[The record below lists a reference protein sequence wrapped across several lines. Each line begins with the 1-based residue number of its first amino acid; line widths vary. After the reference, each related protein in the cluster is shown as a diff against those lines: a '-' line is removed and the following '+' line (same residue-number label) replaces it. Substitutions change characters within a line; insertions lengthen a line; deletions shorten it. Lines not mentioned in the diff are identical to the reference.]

1 MRASILFVIMVVLL
15 WSCGTSKKSIGS
27 KRTFSGEQE
36 QLIMAGDSIT
46 SMRVFLITNQEDSIL
61 LRTPSEQVEVLPND
75 PLLKRLADRM
85 LATVTDS
92 LSLGVG
98 IAAPQ
103 VGILKK
109 MILVQRLDK
118 ENFPFE
124 TYINP
129 EIKEYSE
136 RKRPC
141 REGCL
146 SIPVRRDTT
155 TTRSY
160 EILVAYDRL
169 DGSHHEERVED
180 FVSVIFQHEIDH
192 LNGILYI
199 DHLAQ
204 EVKEALD

>member
-1 MRASILFVIMVVLL
+1 MLVLGA
-15 WSCGTSKKSIGS
+15 CGTNKKSTSS

-36 QLIMAGDSIT
+36 QFILSGDSIT
-46 SMRVFLITNQEDSIL
+46 PMRIFLITNYEDSLL
-61 LRTPSEQVEVLPND
+61 LRTPSQEVMNIQND
-75 PLLKRLADRM
+75 PVLKRLSDRM
-85 LATVTDS
+85 RATVTDS

-124 TYINP
+124 TYLNP

-136 RKRPC
+136 KKRPC

-146 SIPVRRDTT
+146 SIPSRSDTT
-155 TTRSY
+155 MMRSF
-160 EILVAYDRL
+160 EILISYDRL
-169 DGSHHEERVED
+169 DGTHDEERVQD

-199 DHLAQ
+199 DHLADEYMQ
-204 EVKEALD
+204 ADD